1 MSKEELIEKV
11 AQLQAHNVQLRNIIA
26 KKIAPP
32 SDAAMNERSFDFSKC
47 HKMHVLLRILYLGWN
62 YQGFACQE
70 DSNETIEFHLMKAF
84 LKCKLIA
91 SRDTSNYHRCGR
103 TDKGVSS
110 FGQVISLTV
119 RAAEPGKPP
128 LAYCKMLNRL
138 LPNDIR
144 AVAWREAAEGTS
156 ARFDCK
162 SRSYKYY
169 FPKSTLNLDVMNNAV
184 KDLIGTHDFRNIC
197 KMDVGNGV
205 TTFVRN
211 IADAKVSTINDDKG
225 GYQMCEL
232 SIVGNAF
239 LWHQVRCI
247 ASLILLVGQGLED
260 SSIVKDLLD
269 VQKNP
274 RKPQYVLARPES
286 LNLFKCD
293 YEFDDWNIDEE
304 EMQQVI
310 ETLQRLWTENQV
322 KSVHLRKMLSELEP
336 LVKCE
341 VNGQISSILRR
352 ESKNYKPLLTRH
364 KCQSLEDRIEHYA
377 KKLYCL

>member
-1 MSKEELIEKV
+1 MADPVIEDILVNKKKTLSISDISAMSKEELIEKV

-110 FGQVISLTV
+110 FGQVISLT
-119 RAAEPGKPP
+119 
-128 LAYCKMLNRL
+128 
-138 LPNDIR
+138 
-144 AVAWREAAEGTS
+144 
-156 ARFDCK
+156 
-162 SRSYKYY
+162 
-169 FPKSTLNLDVMNNAV
+169 VMNNAV

-377 KKLYCL
+377 KK